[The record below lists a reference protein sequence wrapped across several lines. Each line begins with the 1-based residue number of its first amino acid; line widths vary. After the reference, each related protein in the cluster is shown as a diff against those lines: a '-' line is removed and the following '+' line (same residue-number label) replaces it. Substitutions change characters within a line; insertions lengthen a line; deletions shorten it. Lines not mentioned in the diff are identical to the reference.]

1 VARESHRGAGMHLL
15 KHPVITRFSLLCLL
29 GTVVLGLGMGY
40 AISALLTRA
49 VSEWEW
55 QNTAALVRREV
66 EREGL
71 QRIFSASADRGAQE
85 RWGRALSATITTL
98 PEVVRVKV
106 WSRDAEILWSDEP
119 GLIGQRFPGND
130 ELQGA
135 LAGDVGVEIKR
146 LGKSE
151 QRYEQRAF
159 GTLAEVYVPIV
170 GGGGRVLGVIE
181 VYKTPDRLQNT
192 IRWSRIVIWAISV
205 VGGVGGRVLGVI
217 EVYKTPDRLQN
228 TIRWSRIVIWA
239 ISVVG
244 GAMFYLV
251 LLPLL
256 MQVYRRQVQDEMLRQ
271 HAARLQEQVEHRTQ
285 QFMQAQKMQALG
297 LLAGGIAHDFNNML
311 TVIFGR
317 AQVLLD
323 RLPKDARARQDADA
337 IGEAAERAATLTR
350 QLLAFSRKQLLE
362 RCTLDLNSVI
372 ADMAQM
378 LRRLIGEN
386 ITVVT
391 ALAQSAAWVN
401 VDRGQLEQVILNLAV
416 NARDAMPGG
425 GQLTLTTESVDSDG
439 ADALPSGR
447 FVALVVSDTGVGMD
461 AATRER
467 IFEPFFTTKPV
478 GAGTGL
484 GLATVYGV
492 VEQHGGHIAVDSAPG
507 RGTTFRVYLPS
518 VDEPAP
524 QAVMPL
530 VMPRTGSE
538 TILVA
543 EDDPAVRALATD
555 MLREHGY
562 TVLAAA
568 DGEEALLVAE
578 CHAAPIHLLLTD
590 VMMPRMNGLELA
602 RAFGS
607 IRPHA
612 RVLYMTGYAEMPAA
626 ADGII
631 VQKPFSVF
639 VLMDAVRRALEAAPR
654 ADYATSIA

>member
-1 VARESHRGAGMHLL
+1 MHLL
-15 KHPVITRFSLLCLL
+15 KHPIITRFSLLCLL

-40 AISALLTRA
+40 AISALLTQG

-71 QRIFSASADRGAQE
+71 QRIFSASADRASQE

-106 WSRDAEILWSDEP
+106 WSRDAEILWSDEA

-130 ELQGA
+130 ELRGA
-135 LAGDVGVEIKR
+135 LAGDVEV
-146 LGKSE
+146 E

-159 GTLAEVYVPIV
+159 STLAEVYVPIV
-170 GGGGRVLGVIE
+170 ER
-181 VYKTPDRLQNT
+181 D
-192 IRWSRIVIWAISV
+192 
-205 VGGVGGRVLGVI
+205 GRVLGVI

-323 RLPKDARARQDADA
+323 RLPEDARARQDADA

-362 RCTLDLNSVI
+362 RCTLDLNNVI

-391 ALAQSAAWVN
+391 ALPQSAAWVN

-416 NARDAMPGG
+416 NARDAMPRGG
-425 GQLTLTTESVDSDG
+425 HLTLTTESVESDG
-439 ADALPSGR
+439 ADGLPSGR

-478 GAGTGL
+478 GVGTGL

-530 VMPRTGSE
+530 AMPRTGSE

-578 CHAAPIHLLLTD
+578 RHTTPIHLLLTD

>member
-1 VARESHRGAGMHLL
+1 
-15 KHPVITRFSLLCLL
+15 
-29 GTVVLGLGMGY
+29 
-40 AISALLTRA
+40 
-49 VSEWEW
+49 
-55 QNTAALVRREV
+55 
-66 EREGL
+66 
-71 QRIFSASADRGAQE
+71 
-85 RWGRALSATITTL
+85 
-98 PEVVRVKV
+98 
-106 WSRDAEILWSDEP
+106 
-119 GLIGQRFPGND
+119 
-130 ELQGA
+130 
-135 LAGDVGVEIKR
+135 
-146 LGKSE
+146 
-151 QRYEQRAF
+151 
-159 GTLAEVYVPIV
+159 
-170 GGGGRVLGVIE
+170 
-181 VYKTPDRLQNT
+181 
-192 IRWSRIVIWAISV
+192 
-205 VGGVGGRVLGVI
+205 
-217 EVYKTPDRLQN
+217 
-228 TIRWSRIVIWA
+228 
-239 ISVVG
+239 
-244 GAMFYLV
+244 
-251 LLPLL
+251 
-256 MQVYRRQVQDEMLRQ
+256 
-271 HAARLQEQVEHRTQ
+271 
-285 QFMQAQKMQALG
+285 
-297 LLAGGIAHDFNNML
+297 
-311 TVIFGR
+311 
-317 AQVLLD
+317 
-323 RLPKDARARQDADA
+323 
-337 IGEAAERAATLTR
+337 
-350 QLLAFSRKQLLE
+350 
-362 RCTLDLNSVI
+362 
-372 ADMAQM
+372 M

-391 ALAQSAAWVN
+391 ALPQSAAWVN

-425 GQLTLTTESVDSDG
+425 GHLTLTTESVESDG
-439 ADALPSGR
+439 TDALPSGR

-492 VEQHGGHIAVDSAPG
+492 VEQHGGHIVVDSAPG
-507 RGTTFRVYLPS
+507 CGTTFRVYLPS

-538 TILVA
+538 TILVT

-578 CHAAPIHLLLTD
+578 RHAAPIHLLLTD
-590 VMMPRMNGLELA
+590 VMMPRMNGIELA

>member
-66 EREGL
+66 QREGL
-71 QRIFSASADRGAQE
+71 QRIFSASADRASQE

-106 WSRDAEILWSDEP
+106 WSREAEILWSDEP
-119 GLIGQRFPGND
+119 GLIGQRFAGND

-135 LAGDVGVEIKR
+135 LAGEIEVEIKR

-170 GGGGRVLGVIE
+170 GG
-181 VYKTPDRLQNT
+181 
-192 IRWSRIVIWAISV
+192 
-205 VGGVGGRVLGVI
+205 GGRVLGVI

-337 IGEAAERAATLTR
+337 IGEAAERAAALTR

-372 ADMAQM
+372 ADMAKM

-461 AATRER
+461 AATQER

-518 VDEPAP
+518 MDEPAP

-626 ADGII
+626 AEGII

>member
-1 VARESHRGAGMHLL
+1 MHLL

-66 EREGL
+66 QREGL
-71 QRIFSASADRGAQE
+71 QRIFSASADRASQE

-106 WSRDAEILWSDEP
+106 WSREAEILWSDEP
-119 GLIGQRFPGND
+119 GLIGQRFAGND

-135 LAGDVGVEIKR
+135 LAGEIEVEIKR

-170 GGGGRVLGVIE
+170 GG
-181 VYKTPDRLQNT
+181 
-192 IRWSRIVIWAISV
+192 
-205 VGGVGGRVLGVI
+205 GGRVLGVI

-323 RLPKDARARQDADA
+323 RLPKDARARKDADA
-337 IGEAAERAATLTR
+337 IGEAAERAAALTR

-362 RCTLDLNSVI
+362 RCTLDLNRVI

-518 VDEPAP
+518 MDEPAP
-524 QAVMPL
+524 QAAMPL

>member
-1 VARESHRGAGMHLL
+1 MHLL

-66 EREGL
+66 QREGL
-71 QRIFSASADRGAQE
+71 QRIFSASADRASQE

-119 GLIGQRFPGND
+119 GLIGQRFAGND

-170 GGGGRVLGVIE
+170 G
-181 VYKTPDRLQNT
+181 
-192 IRWSRIVIWAISV
+192 S
-205 VGGVGGRVLGVI
+205 GGRVLGVI

-337 IGEAAERAATLTR
+337 IGEAAERAAALTR

-518 VDEPAP
+518 MDEPAP

>member
-1 VARESHRGAGMHLL
+1 
-15 KHPVITRFSLLCLL
+15 
-29 GTVVLGLGMGY
+29 MGY

-170 GGGGRVLGVIE
+170 G
-181 VYKTPDRLQNT
+181 
-192 IRWSRIVIWAISV
+192 S
-205 VGGVGGRVLGVI
+205 GGRVLGVI

-425 GQLTLTTESVDSDG
+425 GQLTLSTESVDSDG

-626 ADGII
+626 AEGII

>member
-1 VARESHRGAGMHLL
+1 M
-15 KHPVITRFSLLCLL
+15 
-29 GTVVLGLGMGY
+29 
-40 AISALLTRA
+40 
-49 VSEWEW
+49 
-55 QNTAALVRREV
+55 
-66 EREGL
+66 
-71 QRIFSASADRGAQE
+71 
-85 RWGRALSATITTL
+85 
-98 PEVVRVKV
+98 
-106 WSRDAEILWSDEP
+106 
-119 GLIGQRFPGND
+119 
-130 ELQGA
+130 
-135 LAGDVGVEIKR
+135 
-146 LGKSE
+146 
-151 QRYEQRAF
+151 
-159 GTLAEVYVPIV
+159 
-170 GGGGRVLGVIE
+170 
-181 VYKTPDRLQNT
+181 
-192 IRWSRIVIWAISV
+192 
-205 VGGVGGRVLGVI
+205 LGVI

-323 RLPKDARARQDADA
+323 RLPKDARARKDADA

-362 RCTLDLNSVI
+362 RCTLDLNRVI

-518 VDEPAP
+518 MDEPAP

>member
-1 VARESHRGAGMHLL
+1 MHLL

-66 EREGL
+66 QREGL
-71 QRIFSASADRGAQE
+71 QRIFSASADRASQE

-119 GLIGQRFPGND
+119 GLIGQRFAGND

-135 LAGDVGVEIKR
+135 LAGEIEVEIKR
-146 LGKSE
+146 
-151 QRYEQRAF
+151 RAL

-170 GGGGRVLGVIE
+170 GGGGG
-181 VYKTPDRLQNT
+181 
-192 IRWSRIVIWAISV
+192 
-205 VGGVGGRVLGVI
+205 VLGVI

-337 IGEAAERAATLTR
+337 IGEAAERAAALTR

-372 ADMAQM
+372 ADMAKM

-518 VDEPAP
+518 MDEPAP

-626 ADGII
+626 AEGII